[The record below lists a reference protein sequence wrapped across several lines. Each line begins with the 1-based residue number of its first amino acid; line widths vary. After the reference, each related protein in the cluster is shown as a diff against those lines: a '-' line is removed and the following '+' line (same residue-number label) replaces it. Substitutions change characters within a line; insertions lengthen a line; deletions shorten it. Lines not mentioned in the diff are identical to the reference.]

1 MNPLVPALAL
11 TLAAC
16 TSSSTVLP
24 ASSAESTVQHV
35 IDGDTVAMADGEKIR
50 IRGLN
55 TPETHRPNTPVQC
68 GGPEATTYAREHLLG
83 HSVRLVTDPGDL
95 RDRWGRLVA
104 EVWVGERSYAADAVR
119 GGMGKAYLYDKR
131 HPAGNWAE
139 IEAAEREAQ
148 AMHRG
153 LWGACPS

>member
-1 MNPLVPALAL
+1 MLRRTTLAL
-11 TLAAC
+11 TVVALTACAAAP
-16 TSSSTVLP
+16 SPVP
-24 ASSAESTVQHV
+24 PVDAVVQRV
-35 IDGDTVAMADGEKIR
+35 VDGDTMVMVGGER
-50 IRGLN
+50 VRVRGLN
-55 TPETHRPNTPVQC
+55 TSETTMGKHECYGQ
-68 GGPEATTYAREHLLG
+68 EATLYARERLQG
-83 HSVRLVTDPGDL
+83 RRVRLVTDPGDL

-139 IEAAEREAQ
+139 IESAEREAQ